1 MYENPVQQFQRVA
14 KRSLAQ
20 LKIWSKKEFE
30 SKKMEQ
36 DELIEQLKKAK
47 QKLTQAVEKEKIK
60 KLEN

>member
-1 MYENPVQQFQRVA
+1 MQQFQRVV